1 MQIWLILLAKC
12 TRDLLL
18 IVDTSYSIGE
28 RSFDFHIKPF
38 LQNLVRAPRL
48 NVGRDGTQVAMII
61 FSERK
66 RTKILLNFGDT
77 IEKDKL
83 VRYIGKLKWEDVSGD
98 RTRTDLALQIA
109 NEKVR
114 KNNKLFNQFD
124 CHVSS

>member
-1 MQIWLILLAKC
+1 MQRLLILLAKC

-18 IVDTSYSIGE
+18 IVDTSYSIGQ
-28 RSFDFHIKPF
+28 RSFNIHIKPF

-61 FSERK
+61 FSNRE

-83 VRYIGKLKWEDVSGD
+83 VRYIANLKWEKVRGD

-124 CHVSS
+124 CHVSP

>member
-1 MQIWLILLAKC
+1 MQRLLILLAKC

-18 IVDTSYSIGE
+18 IVDTSYSIGQ
-28 RSFDFHIKPF
+28 RFFNIHIKPF

-83 VRYIGKLKWEDVSGD
+83 VRYIANLKWEKVRGD

-124 CHVSS
+124 CHVSP

>member
-1 MQIWLILLAKC
+1 MQRLLILLAKC

-18 IVDTSYSIGE
+18 IVDTSYSIGQ
-28 RSFDFHIKPF
+28 RSFNIHIKPF

-61 FSERK
+61 FSNRE

-83 VRYIGKLKWEDVSGD
+83 VRYIANLKWEKVRGD